1 MPIYL
6 RLKQAKKVISI
17 ELHFFVLNLKPTRER
32 WIIDRTW
39 LYSVDK
45 ANQKIQDGSSEERD
59 VEGDNDV
66 VDVSQMLSCFNDK
79 LIDEES

>member
-1 MPIYL
+1 MN
-6 RLKQAKKVISI
+6 SI
-17 ELHFFVLNLKPTRER
+17 FYVLNLKPTRER
-32 WIIDRTW
+32 WIIDQTW

-45 ANQKIQDGSSEERD
+45 ANQKMQDESSEERD

>member
-1 MPIYL
+1 MKPSQDFCQL
-6 RLKQAKKVISI
+6 NSI
-17 ELHFFVLNLKPTRER
+17 FYVLNLKPTRGK
-32 WIIDRTW
+32 WIIDQTW
-39 LYSVDK
+39 LYSADK

>member
-1 MPIYL
+1 M
-6 RLKQAKKVISI
+6 
-17 ELHFFVLNLKPTRER
+17 LNLKPTRER

>member
-1 MPIYL
+1 M
-6 RLKQAKKVISI
+6 
-17 ELHFFVLNLKPTRER
+17 LNLKPRWEK
-32 WIIDRTW
+32 WIIDQTW

-45 ANQKIQDGSSEERD
+45 ANQKIQDGSSKGGD